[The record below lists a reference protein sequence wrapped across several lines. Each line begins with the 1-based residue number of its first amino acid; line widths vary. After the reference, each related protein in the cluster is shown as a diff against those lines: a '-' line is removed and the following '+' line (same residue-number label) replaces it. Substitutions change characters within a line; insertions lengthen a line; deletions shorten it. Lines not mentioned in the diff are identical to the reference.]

1 MSPAWRVP
9 AVRVVGAGLCG
20 LAATALWAMTATTGW
35 NLSFTYGRRSS
46 ILAALFVGALVVTVV
61 ATALVLLALWCLGV
75 AVRRRGLVL
84 AVSALVTVGSIVPP
98 AAYGVAAHDRDL
110 RAAALAC
117 RPDVLRDVLVLAEAA
132 GRVIPL
138 NDSDAVGRTDGRC
151 VVVVAVRGDTAA
163 TMRALDS
170 SARGLGW
177 VAQADR
183 TWRSPAGV
191 IVTAEP
197 TPHAESSAE
206 TVVELGA
213 RGR

>member
-1 MSPAWRVP
+1 MSPARRVP
-9 AVRVVGAGLCG
+9 AVKIVGAGVCG
-20 LAATALWAMTATTGW
+20 LAIGALWAMTSTAGW
-35 NLSFTYGRRSS
+35 NLSSTYGRRSS
-46 ILAALFVGALVVTVV
+46 ILAALLVGALVVTVV

-75 AVRRRGLVL
+75 AVRRRTVVLV
-84 AVSALVTVGSIVPP
+84 VSALVTVGSIVPP

-117 RPDVLRDVLVLAEAA
+117 RPDVLRDVLVLAGAA
-132 GRVIPL
+132 GRVVPS

-163 TMRALDS
+163 AMRALDS
-170 SARGLGW
+170 AARGLGW
-177 VAQADR
+177 VVQAAR
-183 TWRSPAGV
+183 TWRSPAS
-191 IVTAEP
+191 ITVTAGP

-213 RGR
+213 RGQ